1 MPEHM
6 NVAIMLERAT
16 SPADRLTTISA
27 LATAFARFYGEP
39 KEVCRIN
46 YVTGASECEAW
57 CAAPRLLEEQPGEHE
72 LLFVYGNRVA
82 LLDGSRSS
90 IHTESN
96 GMRARFVVSL
106 PVPLSL
112 ALSKLEPYLLDAA
125 QAICRVAGTFVIAG
139 GWELELSVD
148 LQLQDV
154 LQGNF
159 TDFPLC
165 RWLAGPTPV
174 LSKGPT
180 GFAEV
185 SKSMGVT
192 LLRRI

>member
-6 NVAIMLERAT
+6 NVAIMLERTT

-27 LATAFARFYGEP
+27 LATAFARFFGEP
-39 KEVCRIN
+39 QEVRRIN

-57 CAAPRLLEEQPGEHE
+57 SAAPRLLEEQPGKHE

-96 GMRARFVVSL
+96 GMRASFVVSL

-125 QAICRVAGTFVIAG
+125 QAICPVADTFVIAG

-154 LQGNF
+154 LQGGF

-165 RWLAGPTPV
+165 RWLAGPTPMF
-174 LSKGPT
+174 SRGPM

-185 SKSMGVT
+185 NRSGDIT
-192 LLRRI
+192 LLRRV

>member
-6 NVAIMLERAT
+6 NVAIVLERAT

-27 LATAFARFYGEP
+27 LAAAFARFFGEP
-39 KEVCRIN
+39 QEVFRIN

-57 CAAPRLLEEQPGEHE
+57 STAPRLLEEQPGEHE

-82 LLDGSRSS
+82 PLDGARSS

-96 GMRARFVVSL
+96 GMRASFVVSL
-106 PVPLSL
+106 PVPLNLPL
-112 ALSKLEPYLLDAA
+112 AQLEPHLLHAA
-125 QAICRVAGTFVIAG
+125 EAISRAADTFAIAA
-139 GWELELSVD
+139 GWELELDVD
-148 LQLQDV
+148 LQPQDIV
-154 LQGNF
+154 RGSF

-165 RWLAGPTPV
+165 RWLAGPTP
-174 LSKGPT
+174 LFSGAPI
-180 GFAEV
+180 GFA
-185 SKSMGVT
+185 GVGRSDGIT

>member
-6 NVAIMLERAT
+6 NVAIMLARAT

-27 LATAFARFYGEP
+27 LARAFARFYGEP

-46 YVTGASECEAW
+46 YVTGASECEALS
-57 CAAPRLLEEQPGEHE
+57 AVPRLLEEQPGEHE

-125 QAICRVAGTFVIAG
+125 QAVSRVADTFAIAG
-139 GWELELSVD
+139 GWELELGAD

-165 RWLAGPTPV
+165 RWLAGPTP
-174 LSKGPT
+174 LFSREPT
-180 GFAEV
+180 GFATV
-185 SKSMGVT
+185 NSSGDIT
-192 LLRRI
+192 LLRRV

>member
-6 NVAIMLERAT
+6 NVAIMLERPT
-16 SPADRLTTISA
+16 SPPDRLMTISA

-57 CAAPRLLEEQPGEHE
+57 SPSPRLLEEQHGEHE

-90 IHTESN
+90 IHTEGN
-96 GMRARFVVSL
+96 GVRARFVVSL

-112 ALSKLEPYLLDAA
+112 ALAKLEPYLLDAA
-125 QAICRVAGTFVIAG
+125 QAICRVADTFVMAG

-148 LQLQDV
+148 VQLQDV
-154 LQGNF
+154 LQGDF
-159 TDFPLC
+159 TDFPLAQ
-165 RWLAGPTPV
+165 WLAGPTP
-174 LSKGPT
+174 LISREPT
-180 GFAEV
+180 GFAAV
-185 SKSMGVT
+185 SRLDGIT
-192 LLRRI
+192 LLRRV